1 MVVAPQKPGIDYAYY
16 GNDFEVIDSL
26 PSIYKV
32 INENRRSVSI
42 NLLIA
47 LGGGGEGCLKALII
61 HNFMY
66 WMRNGSG
73 VIYKGRRWV
82 YNTIQTIA
90 SQVGASYDQTRRVLE
105 SLRWKDK
112 VLIGEALG
120 LELNIHWRSY
130 QTLFYAIDFKR
141 LLEIFIEKGFLKK
154 ESKKDAESQVE
165 EIISDEYI
173 IDYDIP
179 VNDEYSHNSTSVLS
193 ADMPEVDGNQ
203 PGVVGTVARHNINTS
218 SKHFSKPNPPT
229 PLREREKEKNSPH
242 QKKAPITK
250 KSSPRQEDVKKVN
263 NHAEK
268 ISSENK
274 CSAAPPP
281 KKSNNHVVKKSDKPI
296 LKKASR
302 VEGSDENAPWS
313 SREESH
319 EFRRKLVQALA
330 IVANC
335 RSPEGLTNG
344 IMESLRR
351 GESHSYWDDFKAG
364 DPIGTRAKPE
374 WEVTPGEPYPLFLQ
388 YLEYQ
393 LGGPHDTDE
402 QKLEK
407 ALDVLERPKKA
418 FQHWKQF
425 LRKVE
430 LRAAEVKKAK
440 ERGVSIPA
448 APVWMNEKEYPT
460 VPEAAAAANY
470 IQEEAS
476 TGDRA
481 ISEAKEI
488 LGEVLPSVAPTEK
501 KASLSGLESS
511 SKRLS
516 SSSEANIDKPIEKLS
531 EEPLSPKDDLES
543 SEPLDSF
550 EQTTHNESSSL
561 NQHSVTH
568 DEQLELSESSAEKD
582 STHTTSHFSDFTFP
596 DPWLESEHFE
606 LCNNP
611 RIAAIQRRMQQSQ
624 EILRENELLKKLNV
638 WLKDKQTRQLA
649 IKSPEFAEIWSN
661 NSFEI
666 ITNESGELIGV
677 KRKTE

>member
-1 MVVAPQKPGIDYAYY
+1 MVVAPQKPGTDYAYY

-26 PSIYKV
+26 SSIYEV
-32 INENRRSVSI
+32 INQNRRSVS
-42 NLLIA
+42 LDLSTA
-47 LGGGGEGCLKALII
+47 LGGGAEGLLKALVIQ
-61 HNFMY
+61 NFMY
-66 WMRNGSG
+66 WMSKRSG
-73 VIYKGRRWV
+73 VIHKGRRWI

-90 SQVGASYDQTRRVLE
+90 EQIRASYDQTRRVLE
-105 SLRWKDK
+105 SLRWEDK
-112 VLIGEALG
+112 LLIAEPLG
-120 LELNIHWRSY
+120 LELNINHRSY

-141 LLEIFIEKGFLKK
+141 FLEILKEKGFIKND
-154 ESKKDAESQVE
+154 SKDDAESQVNEILNNE
-165 EIISDEYI
+165 EV
-173 IDYDIP
+173 IDNEP
-179 VNDEYSHNSTSVLS
+179 SVNDEVLHNRTSFLS
-193 ADMPEVDGNQ
+193 ADMPEAYFNL
-203 PGVVGTVARHNINTS
+203 PGLLGTVASNNINTS
-218 SKHFSKPNPPT
+218 SEYFYKPNPPT
-229 PLREREKEKNSPH
+229 PLRERKKEKNSPH
-242 QKKAPITK
+242 QEKATITK
-250 KSSPRQEDVKKVN
+250 KSSPRQESVKKVN

-281 KKSNNHVVKKSDKPI
+281 KKSNNHVVKKSDKPR
-296 LKKASR
+296 LKKASTR
-302 VEGSDENAPWS
+302 EGSDENAPWS

-374 WEVTPGEPYPLFLQ
+374 WEITPGEPYPLFLQ

-407 ALDVLERPKKA
+407 ALDVLDSPKKA
-418 FQHWKQF
+418 FQYWKQF

-430 LRAAEVKKAK
+430 LRAADVKKAK
-440 ERGVSIPA
+440 ELGVSVPA
-448 APVWMNEKEYPT
+448 APTWMSEKEYPA
-460 VPEAAAAANY
+460 VEEAAAAANY
-470 IQEEAS
+470 IFSEAS

-481 ISEAKEI
+481 ISFAKQI

-531 EEPLSPKDDLES
+531 EE
-543 SEPLDSF
+543 
-550 EQTTHNESSSL
+550 
-561 NQHSVTH
+561 
-568 DEQLELSESSAEKD
+568 
-582 STHTTSHFSDFTFP
+582 
-596 DPWLESEHFE
+596 
-606 LCNNP
+606 
-611 RIAAIQRRMQQSQ
+611 
-624 EILRENELLKKLNV
+624 
-638 WLKDKQTRQLA
+638 
-649 IKSPEFAEIWSN
+649 
-661 NSFEI
+661 
-666 ITNESGELIGV
+666 
-677 KRKTE
+677 